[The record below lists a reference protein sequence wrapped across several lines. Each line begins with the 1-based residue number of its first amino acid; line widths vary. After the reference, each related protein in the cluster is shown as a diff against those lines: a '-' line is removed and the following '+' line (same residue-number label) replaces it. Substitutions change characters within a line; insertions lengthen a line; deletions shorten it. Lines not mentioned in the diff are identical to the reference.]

1 MSSSKLTPF
10 GLCVKTELLK
20 RGMTQEEL
28 VTKVKKDTGMFL
40 DNGYL
45 YKILTGERSPQKI
58 IFSIK
63 KVLEMEE
70 REGNGELLYQEK
82 LTFLSTQFREA

>member
-28 VTKVKKDTGMFL
+28 VIKVKGDTGMFL

-45 YKILTGERSPQKI
+45 YKILTGDRSPQKI
-58 IFSIK
+58 ISSIK
-63 KVLEMEE
+63 RILEMGETG
-70 REGNGELLYQEK
+70 RE
-82 LTFLSTQFREA
+82 

>member
-1 MSSSKLTPF
+1 MSNSKLTTF

-20 RGMTQEEL
+20 KGMTQEEL
-28 VTKVKKDTGMFL
+28 VTRVKEDTGMFL

-45 YKILTGERSPQKI
+45 YKILTGNRSPEKI
-58 IFSIK
+58 ISSIK

-70 REGNGELLYQEK
+70 KVG
-82 LTFLSTQFREA
+82 